1 MDFSIENK
9 FVKEYIK
16 KEYQERLLFELQS
29 KKHREKA
36 ISRFAHSSETIL
48 KDCFRKS
55 SILELQKGHEIVRTK
70 EQCYILSNDAHDGRM
85 LLWEEAI
92 RYCAASYMVTV
103 LISEKTVVIKE
114 EFEKGEPLILIS
126 NKK

>member
-36 ISRFAHSSETIL
+36 IARFAHSSETIL

-55 SILELQKGHEIVRTK
+55 
-70 EQCYILSNDAHDGRM
+70 
-85 LLWEEAI
+85 
-92 RYCAASYMVTV
+92 RYA
-103 LISEKTVVIKE
+103 L
-114 EFEKGEPLILIS
+114 
-126 NKK
+126 

>member
-36 ISRFAHSSETIL
+36 ISRFSHSSETIL
-48 KDCFRKS
+48 KDCFSKS
-55 SILELQKGHEIVRTK
+55 SILELQKNCEIVSSK
-70 EQCYILSNDAHDGRM
+70 EQCYILSNDLYDGRM
-85 LLWEEAI
+85 LLWKEAI
-92 RYCAASYMVTV
+92 RYCAASYMVV
-103 LISEKTVVIKE
+103 ILISEKTIVIKE
-114 EFEKGEPLILIS
+114 EFEKGEPLILVS